1 MNNRGDVEGIIDMGL
16 QEIIMKNREDL
27 QGMIGDDRKDLQ
39 GMIGDD
45 RRDLQGILLID
56 ELYRES

>member
-16 QEIIMKNREDL
+16 QEIIMKNRGDL
-27 QGMIGDDRKDLQ
+27 QGMIGDDK
-39 GMIGDD
+39 
-45 RRDLQGILLID
+45 RDLQGILLID